1 MDIDKYIQ
9 ELKDT
14 ITAADRNYQVWWV
27 LKGRETREKFTPIMN
42 RYAPYFNAAIDA
54 HFVALLEALYR
65 LFETRQDTFN
75 IPGLLKILNKFDQ
88 KLQDAKP
95 LWKKVCILRN
105 KAFSH
110 RYKDMSVE
118 EIFKQADM
126 TPQEL
131 FDLISRS
138 KELLEDIS
146 YELDSNGR
154 TVNVNSGEFALLLLE
169 ELEEY
174 HRILRE
180 EL

>member
-1 MDIDKYIQ
+1 
-9 ELKDT
+9 
-14 ITAADRNYQVWWV
+14 
-27 LKGRETREKFTPIMN
+27 MN
-42 RYAPYFNAAIDA
+42 RYAHYFNAAIDA

-75 IPGLLKILNKFDQ
+75 IRGLLKNLGNLDIRNKFDQ

-95 LWKKVCILRN
+95 LWIKVCILRN
-105 KAFSH
+105 NAFSH
-110 RYKDMSVE
+110 RSKNMSVE

-126 TPQEL
+126 TPHEL
-131 FDLISRS
+131 IDLISRS

-146 YELDSNGR
+146 YELDRNGR
-154 TVNVNSGEFALLLLE
+154 TVNINSGEFALLLLE

-174 HRILRE
+174 HRTKRE